1 MCGNFRNSTG
11 LRWLPLVL
19 DTVSRCSNHCCVL
32 ANLLHEVKEITVS
45 VRPVRRFP
53 VFQVADVISRRM
65 KVLDRGIAEMEI

>member
-1 MCGNFRNSTG
+1 M
-11 LRWLPLVL
+11 
-19 DTVSRCSNHCCVL
+19 L

-65 KVLDRGIAEMEI
+65 KVLDRRIAEMEI